1 MDMQPSDVVRTEA
14 STEFLESMIGYRAVT
29 PVSVGVREFVRWYRD
44 YYKA

>member
-1 MDMQPSDVVRTEA
+1 
-14 STEFLESMIGYRAVT
+14 LIGYRPVT